1 MNWWVTGI
9 ALGIFV
15 WAFAEAY
22 VWPVVPDVALAS
34 AAFLVPEGAAW
45 FAAAAVVGSA
55 VGGATA
61 MTAYRQGLR
70 WPLPLVTPRMR
81 SKVATWLD
89 RGAVGLVYQPLT
101 TVPYKVF
108 VVEGGG
114 RCLGLAAWTLW
125 TVVFRGARMSG
136 VAVLAVVA
144 SGLVGAI
151 APAGIVANVRL
162 ALLGVGL
169 VLFLMGWRAAWRF
182 WARSEDT
189 ESGHPDGMA
198 PNFARTMRP

>member
-1 MNWWVTGI
+1 MNWWVAGI
-9 ALGIFV
+9 ALGLFV

-22 VWPVVPDVALAS
+22 IWPVVPDAALAS
-34 AAFLVPEGAAW
+34 AVFLVPEGIEW
-45 FAAAAVVGSA
+45 FAGATVAGSA

-61 MTAYRQGLR
+61 MAAYRRGMR

-108 VVEGGG
+108 VVEGAG
-114 RCLGLAAWTLW
+114 RALGLAIWTLW
-125 TVVFRGARMSG
+125 TVVFRGARMSV
-136 VAVLAVVA
+136 VAVLAVLA
-144 SGLVGAI
+144 SGLVDVI
-151 APAGIVANVRL
+151 APIASARL

-169 VLFLMGWRAAWRF
+169 ALFLMGWRAAWQF
-182 WARSEDT
+182 WARSEDP
-189 ESGHPDGMA
+189 ESVHPDGMA
-198 PNFARTMRP
+198 PTFARTMRP